1 MCLELLNGAATFQE
15 RLDRISMGR
24 FLGHHLAVLNPPL
37 HRFAQSLTLE
47 IRFVAQIGFIGLF
60 AIRRLVTAAFTAVQS
75 VLVAGL
81 KLRATDRTV
90 FLINLAC
97 DVLVFVTTFLAAK
110 DAAQHGQRC
119 LTVLAFGTTGGLETD
134 VRLVPLVRFE
144 AATRTVFMVYAALR
158 EKGCALR
165 ALHLLRRPALVVP
178 NAPASGGFVVAVLV
192 AILGVAVAVV
202 KHAFALGAAFHCLG
216 ALFTAHI
223 FGCAFNA
230 AVPVSLIARCKLL
243 AAPSARLWE
252 VDPIL
257 FTGQG
262 DPFADRNDRPCYRIP
277 IAMVTAFC
285 SCHNQG
291 NTAVLNCDMS
301 R

>member
-1 MCLELLNGAATFQE
+1 M
-15 RLDRISMGR
+15 
-24 FLGHHLAVLNPPL
+24 
-37 HRFAQSLTLE
+37 
-47 IRFVAQIGFIGLF
+47 
-60 AIRRLVTAAFTAVQS
+60 QS
-75 VLVAGL
+75 VLIARFEF
-81 KLRATDRTV
+81 RATDRAV

-97 DVLVFVTTFLAAK
+97 DVLMLITTFFAAK
-110 DAAQHGQRC
+110 DAAQLLERLQ
-119 LTVLAFGTTGGLETD
+119 TMLAFGTTGGLETD
-134 VRLVPLVRFE
+134 VRLVPLHCIETSSRAVL
-144 AATRTVFMVYAALR
+144 VIVGALR

-202 KHAFALGAAFHCLG
+202 KHAFALGAALHGLG
-216 ALFTAHI
+216 ALFTAHV
-223 FGCAFNA
+223 FGCAFHA